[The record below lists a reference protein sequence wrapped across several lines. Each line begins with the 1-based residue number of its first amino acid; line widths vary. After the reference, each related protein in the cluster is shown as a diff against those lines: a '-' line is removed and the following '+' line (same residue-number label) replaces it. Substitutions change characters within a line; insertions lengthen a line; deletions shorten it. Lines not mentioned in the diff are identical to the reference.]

1 MKAFLDRV
9 WNGRWGEYVRYIVA
23 GGLTTLVSL
32 GVFQGLCALFGVDP
46 EAPDS
51 VYVTVSNA
59 ISVVTA
65 VIFAYVVNK
74 RMVFRSRCE
83 TAMQLLREFFS
94 FVGGRVFTML
104 LELAGVYL
112 LVNVLGQYPLLGKIE
127 TEVVVVITNYIIS
140 KFIVFRKRKQNKTHI
155 AK

>member
-1 MKAFLDRV
+1 MRALFDRI
-9 WNGRWGEYVRYIVA
+9 WNGRWGEYVRYLVA

-51 VYVTVSNA
+51 VYVTVANT
-59 ISVVTA
+59 ISIVAA
-65 VIFAYVVNK
+65 VIFAYVINK

-83 TAMQLLREFFS
+83 TVPQLLREFFG
-94 FVGGRVFTML
+94 FAGGRVFTML
-104 LELAGVYL
+104 LEIAGVYL

-127 TEVVVVITNYIIS
+127 TEVVVVILNYIIS
-140 KFIVFRKRKQNKTHI
+140 KFLVFRKRKQNKTHI